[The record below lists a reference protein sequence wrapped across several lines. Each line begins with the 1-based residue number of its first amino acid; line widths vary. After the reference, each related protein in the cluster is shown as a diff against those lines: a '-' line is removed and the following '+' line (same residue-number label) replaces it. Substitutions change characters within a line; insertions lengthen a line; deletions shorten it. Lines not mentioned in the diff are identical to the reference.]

1 MQSRFFILKI
11 KINTFYN
18 KQNIFYVINFLKKK
32 KKNKIKYL
40 IN

>member
-32 KKNKIKYL
+32 NNKIKYL